1 MADGKRRPIQ
11 ISSMHHRLLR
21 LIQRR
26 MEDTAGS
33 PGEYN
38 PKFALINIME
48 AMIED
53 KAKKLNI
60 VTDT

>member
-1 MADGKRRPIQ
+1 MVDGKRRPIQ

-21 LIQRR
+21 LIQRN
-26 MEDTAGS
+26 MEDMAGS

-38 PKFALINIME
+38 PKFALNNIIE
-48 AMIED
+48 AMIDD

-60 VTDT
+60 VINA